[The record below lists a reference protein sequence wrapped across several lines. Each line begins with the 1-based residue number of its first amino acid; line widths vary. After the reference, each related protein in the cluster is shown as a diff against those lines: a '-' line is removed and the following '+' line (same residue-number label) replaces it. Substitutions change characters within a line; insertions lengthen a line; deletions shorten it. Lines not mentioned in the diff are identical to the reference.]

1 VPIPFDDCET
11 ILCEYSDYG
20 TALTRAT
27 TLLSPSPPSRINF
40 WFFLFWYYGI
50 YNAVALF
57 LMTKLFSIYAL
68 NVSTQRRMSKDQ
80 NELT

>member
-1 VPIPFDDCET
+1 MPIPFDDCET
-11 ILCEYSDYG
+11 ILCEYSDY
-20 TALTRAT
+20 TITTTKTT
-27 TLLSPSPPSRINF
+27 TLLSPPPSRINF

-80 NELT
+80 NVLT

>member
-1 VPIPFDDCET
+1 MPVPFDDCDT
-11 ILCEYSDYG
+11 ILCEYFDYIN
-20 TALTRAT
+20 TAASTAALK
-27 TLLSPSPPSRINF
+27 SPPSRINF

-68 NVSTQRRMSKDQ
+68 NVSYYAIT
-80 NELT
+80 